1 LSNSFGGL
9 IAAGLVSG
17 LEGKGGL
24 EGWRWLFIVEG
35 AITVFVGIAVYFI
48 LPSYP
53 SKTKFFSEEQRRLAV
68 WRTTQDANGEPDE
81 GGETSLV
88 KGAKLVIKDW
98 KVNLDYRRR
107 YDTIVI
113 DHSCLRFRT
122 DSDADLPT
130 NVHLVQ
136 SIVLI
141 LRKPHGYM
149 RSFGV
154 RQLTFAIAFSSLQLS
169 NLLGTTATR
178 RCF

>member
-98 KVNLDYRRR
+98 KVSLEYRRR
-107 YDTIVI
+107 YATILADHPLFPFQI
-113 DHSCLRFRT
+113 DP
-122 DSDADLPT
+122 DVDLST
-130 NVHLVQ
+130 NVHFVQ
-136 SIVLI
+136 PIVLV
-141 LRKPHGYM
+141 LRKTHG
-149 RSFGV
+149 
-154 RQLTFAIAFSSLQLS
+154 
-169 NLLGTTATR
+169 
-178 RCF
+178 CE

>member
-98 KVNLDYRRR
+98 KVSLDHRRR
-107 YDTIVI
+107 YATTVI
-113 DHSCLRFRT
+113 DHSCLRF
-122 DSDADLPT
+122 
-130 NVHLVQ
+130 
-136 SIVLI
+136 
-141 LRKPHGYM
+141 
-149 RSFGV
+149 
-154 RQLTFAIAFSSLQLS
+154 
-169 NLLGTTATR
+169 
-178 RCF
+178 